1 MSSSYD
7 SLSQSASSS
16 STSSIDDDD
25 DDEEQGDGIYRRVM
39 MSRFGIFVVSFSD
52 SFLSFQK

>member
-52 SFLSFQK
+52 SF

>member
-16 STSSIDDDD
+16 STSSIDDDDDD

-52 SFLSFQK
+52 SF